1 MTLPIERRNAVL
13 HTEQFLLDLCTPSKT
28 PRVPSEVR
36 KRAFSLLR
44 HYPNAYYMERAAIE
58 APKIFGE
65 WNSGLENSE
74 YV

>member
-1 MTLPIERRNAVL
+1 MTLPNERRFSVEN
-13 HTEQFLLDLCTPSKT
+13 TERFLLDLCTPSET
-28 PRVPSEVR
+28 PKVPKYIR
-36 KRAFSLLR
+36 DRARSLLR

-74 YV
+74 HV